1 MKTLKLAIA
10 ALILACTFQAASAQ
24 VRVGVRIGTPP
35 PRREVVIVHHPVH
48 REVIVRH
55 EPVRRVYY
63 RHGYSRPVYHHVN
76 YRHDRVVRHY

>member
-24 VRVGVRIGTPP
+24 VRVGVRVGTPP
-35 PRREVVIVHHPVH
+35 PRRVVVIHQPVH

-55 EPVRRVYY
+55 EPVRRVHY
-63 RHGYSRPVYHHVN
+63 RRGYTRPVYHHTY